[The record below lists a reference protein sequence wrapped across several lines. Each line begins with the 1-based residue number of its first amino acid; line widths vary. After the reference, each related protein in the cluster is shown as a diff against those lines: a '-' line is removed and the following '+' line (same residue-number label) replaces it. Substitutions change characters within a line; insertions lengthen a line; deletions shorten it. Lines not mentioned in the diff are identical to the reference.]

1 MSHRNSHHGSPSFV
15 HGSLV
20 ELCEASHG
28 FPDETV
34 FRVDDVT
41 TVGGK
46 FFVNVTSLEGRKC
59 RFVGHELGLHECDT
73 CPHAGSFGTTGLN
86 SSLGSPS

>member
-1 MSHRNSHHGSPSFV
+1 MGHRSNHHGSPDFS

-28 FPDETV
+28 FLDGTV
-34 FRVDDVT
+34 FRVDEIS

-59 RFVGHELGLHECDT
+59 RFPGQELGLHECEA
-73 CPHAGSFGTTGLN
+73 CPHAAAAETTSVNN
-86 SSLGSPS
+86 SSGRPF

>member
-1 MSHRNSHHGSPSFV
+1 LSQRSNHHGSPGFS

-28 FPDETV
+28 FPDSTV
-34 FRVDDVT
+34 FRVDDIS
-41 TVGGK
+41 TVGGR

-59 RFVGHELGLHECDT
+59 RFPGQELGLHECAT
-73 CPHAGSFGTTGLN
+73 CPHLVSAETIGVKQAF
-86 SSLGSPS
+86 

>member
-1 MSHRNSHHGSPSFV
+1 MSHRNSHHGRPDFS

-28 FPDETV
+28 FADGTV
-34 FRVDDVT
+34 FHVDDIT

-59 RFVGHELGLHECDT
+59 RFVGHELGLHKCDA
-73 CPHAGSFGTTGLN
+73 CPHLTSPGTTAAGG
-86 SSLGSPS
+86 SLGSLF

>member
-1 MSHRNSHHGSPSFV
+1 MSRRNSHHGSPPFS

-59 RFVGHELGLHECDT
+59 RFVGHELGLHECDA
-73 CPHAGSFGTTGLN
+73 CPHLVSSEMTSLN
-86 SSLGSPS
+86 SSLDLPS